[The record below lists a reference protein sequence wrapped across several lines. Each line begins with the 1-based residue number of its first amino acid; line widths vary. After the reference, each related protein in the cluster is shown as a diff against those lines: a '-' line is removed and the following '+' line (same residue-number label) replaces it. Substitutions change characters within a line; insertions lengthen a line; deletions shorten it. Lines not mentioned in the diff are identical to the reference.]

1 MEGPKDDLKWFGE
14 GFDGFPKRLPEDC
27 VEYMLFIIDPSLT
40 QRELLSQF
48 EVVRKEALKLTKKLL
63 KDYIWQRDEF
73 SLKSEIQTLDGRN
86 LSLQHVKHLA
96 KPPSRFEISP
106 RYHELWRLCRR

>member
-27 VEYMLFIIDPSLT
+27 VEYMLFFVDSSLT
-40 QRELLSQF
+40 QRELLSQL

-63 KDYIWQRDEF
+63 TEYIWQRGEF
-73 SLKSEIQTLDGRN
+73 ALKSEIQSSDGMN
-86 LSLQHVKHLA
+86 YFYLIIFNV
-96 KPPSRFEISP
+96 
-106 RYHELWRLCRR
+106 